1 MKLPFLQASSGRTD
15 EYVEKKMNQF
25 YGEAGLIVAALML
38 LDLIIRGGILHKEPS
53 EYMVSG
59 IGFIV
64 YAGYILI
71 RYLLSGM
78 EHPDISNKR
87 VYRKKRKEITAVSAC
102 TGLIFLAVSFLFTG
116 FPQNSEDWFDAL
128 VLAILFTIFYFMVHF
143 ISLSISYRK
152 NKDIFDD
159 E

>member
-15 EYVEKKMNQF
+15 EYVEKKLNQF

-64 YAGYILI
+64 YAGYILL

-116 FPQNSEDWFDAL
+116 FDAL

>member
-38 LDLIIRGGILHKEPS
+38 LDLIIRGGILHKEPI

-64 YAGYILI
+64 YAGYILL

-87 VYRKKRKEITAVSAC
+87 VYRKKERK
-102 TGLIFLAVSFLFTG
+102 
-116 FPQNSEDWFDAL
+116 
-128 VLAILFTIFYFMVHF
+128 
-143 ISLSISYRK
+143 
-152 NKDIFDD
+152 
-159 E
+159 

>member
-1 MKLPFLQASSGRTD
+1 
-15 EYVEKKMNQF
+15 MNQF

-64 YAGYILI
+64 YAGYILL

-116 FPQNSEDWFDAL
+116 CPCTGHIVYDLLLHGSFHKPEHILPQ
-128 VLAILFTIFYFMVHF
+128 
-143 ISLSISYRK
+143 K
-152 NKDIFDD
+152 
-159 E
+159 

>member
-38 LDLIIRGGILHKEPS
+38 LDLIIRGGILYKEPS

-64 YAGYILI
+64 YAGYYLTSLPII
-71 RYLLSGM
+71 RHGAPGHI
-78 EHPDISNKR
+78 E
-87 VYRKKRKEITAVSAC
+87 
-102 TGLIFLAVSFLFTG
+102 
-116 FPQNSEDWFDAL
+116 
-128 VLAILFTIFYFMVHF
+128 
-143 ISLSISYRK
+143 
-152 NKDIFDD
+152 
-159 E
+159 